1 MSLLTNDAQTRLL
14 FKQFMGVASTALEAP
29 FDAETF
35 NFVPNIFS
43 KDIMIETIP
52 DTPTVTINEL
62 DGSGPFNKDDGT
74 ILPDLSG
81 GYWLDSSSNY
91 ATNSVEESTYFNSTN
106 STYNGKTYAEIFPD
120 EKIKFF
126 KRLSLVPVDSA
137 SNGRVWGS
145 FSDYSGSLIANKN
158 SILEHAIP
166 FKFDDINEGY
176 LPIVRKNDATPPS
189 TNFQQ
194 VFLNQFPVY
203 WLMDS
208 GSGYLLFYAEK
219 TDLESNNINAS
230 KTLANGVQNPQY
242 APTISCFVY
251 NGKLGITNIDVSGQ
265 QQVADLSGVLGSMPG
280 VDRMLLP
287 DGSANIFDLCGN
299 DAIRSQYKYVR
310 KNLFVGYDTHPKL
323 DVTDTVNHT
332 LDPSHNDDNGNPVT
346 YQLDVSGNSYFSR
359 AISQGDC
366 VANAAVPGTAS
377 FGASNRSMAQNSFS
391 VGGLTR
397 AMGFNSFS
405 CGVGTQAR
413 NTAAFSQG
421 KETDAGGAFS
431 HAEGCFTSTS
441 LGATAAHSEGFNTK
455 AIGVYSH
462 AEGISGESWGQAS
475 HASGQYTIIGTD
487 YGTSIGK
494 FNDTSEN
501 VLFVIGDGTSHSA
514 RSDAFYVNTDGNTRV
529 CGNLDVSKNVDISG
543 TLDVLG
549 QTSLHNTSVQGDLE
563 VTGVADINNIYL
575 EQDMSMNG
583 GQIKHIGDATDP
595 SGVPSWGQVQQYS
608 GVWGING
615 DDIYNTNIGNVGIGK
630 VNPITELDVSG
641 STSIAHSD
649 TLSSIDI
656 DKHLYVRNTNLIDTL
671 KIGFNTFFK
680 DIWKK
685 MLVQNIDVG
694 NNGDSGATP
703 TFTSGYGPSLIP
715 IAYINIQQNNGPNN
729 PPPDLQQRP
738 HIANSLAYFTIK
750 FGQPIDTKNLPQAP
764 IDWKTAQLRNKK
776 SFLGSITQQTIH
788 FVAGYIDNYLD
799 TGGNEGRN
807 PKPFIK
813 ILSTNIINQKCLTG
827 NTQNIADTTTTGA
840 DPFTEYNQSS
850 AATPKIGGISR
861 IVIAEGLPE
870 PHADKEIQNKVW
882 LCLEQTWNNE
892 PWQGGGSLNITNEQA
907 LTDIVGEHIIDVK
920 MYQNNTG
927 NLDPSRNP
935 NSPITNTDWQLVREN
950 DIRFNEKY
958 GSNKFI
964 LPMGQNTS
972 SPEGLFGKIQLPIKN
987 DYTLQVGDTN
997 VLGNYPRIKSES
1009 RLWQTQLILKD
1020 WAYGITTTDEIF
1032 MKDVDI
1038 CGNLNVQGNFNVMD
1052 SSFTN
1057 ITVTNRGTFGPTG
1070 SILVGPTT
1078 STFTGIT
1085 NIGPL
1090 DNGTNDISCG
1100 NIYVGNGGSNGSNM
1114 STQIIPRTDVPIVTN
1129 SQNDHNT
1136 PDTFEYY
1143 KLATINAETSP
1154 LKLNSP
1160 SGFFEL
1166 NYYITGTNYNGGGK
1180 SALMQTVRFIAG
1192 ATTRENSTT
1201 TFCDNIYIDVVSNQY
1216 QGGSPGSA
1224 VVDIKIKEL
1233 VISCNDDN
1241 KIILYGLI
1249 HRPNLGTSNP
1259 SSGGGTGRYTMKLYQ
1274 SSSDIDL
1281 PHNNNSKWKFIYGS
1295 NAVQAGGLPNSNIAG
1310 EYKINLESVSPDLY
1324 SNTTAPLDNMK
1335 MRYEDTNANKLTNSN
1350 VKYSRPTFFEQY
1362 VKFGKGIDISN
1373 TKIINA
1379 RGLLGKNQYVIGNN
1393 VGSTP
1398 NSNDMHIES
1407 LGVDS
1412 NINIKVRPNKK
1423 ITFIGRDDG
1432 NGTESGNS
1440 IDIYPKANSVIDMD
1454 FNGTNNIK
1462 NVNLLTVTDIN
1473 AGDISANYISV
1484 VDLSVNKLDVYSEL
1498 DMNNNYILNSKFVS
1512 IDLQNPSA
1520 SSGGILTS
1528 YYNDGGTQK
1537 ESVKIES
1544 DNLEGKLTLFDT
1556 NATTGMILDGYGN
1569 IKRSHT
1575 ISGNFPITIKGN
1587 GTDYKS
1593 ILRIDNE
1600 NDISGSAK
1608 LLFGQRQT
1616 DSTYSQQIDVI
1627 YDYSDNPI
1635 SGGRNTGTG
1644 DNNIPFVGIKGT
1656 GHVVQGG
1663 INSAYLIC
1671 SPVTDGNAILN
1682 INWPDGKHT
1691 FGLAAQ
1697 VNESSVIQIGDY
1709 HKPYVRIG
1717 GGQTTAQ
1724 GFLSSAYIY
1733 TENIT
1738 SDQSINGL
1746 RNLTLEGSGNQI
1758 TLGPDA
1764 VRVGTSG
1771 DVELSSGGNM
1781 TTSNGQTTF
1790 MQDLFLNSGGVDIKA
1805 SGNNSIC
1812 NGGHTGKMG
1821 TFGITNGT
1829 ELKGEDLKVGGNVSC
1844 SSLTGIGKFFNLY
1857 NQAPNAGKG
1866 DSSTFIKYC
1875 NVEAPQ
1881 GLVVLRGQVQLLGNK
1896 CNINLDR
1903 ATCASG
1909 TMIIPHSMPDNKIQN
1924 GTAYSMFQ
1932 NFTVSVEN
1940 AGLFASNGVE
1950 GACVNLKFD
1959 PGYTRVQAIVAVEP
1973 GANTDASG
1981 IRIEILADPNGTPDI
1996 FVNYRVEM
2004 ERKDNF
2010 FGGKDTNCIFGQMDA
2025 SISKQMT
2032 GDSFKEFLNTH
2043 TGSKKT
2049 YSAAADI
2056 SGNYYS

>member
-43 KDIMIETIP
+43 KDVMIETIP
-52 DTPTVTINEL
+52 DTPTITINDL

-91 ATNSVEESTYFNSTN
+91 TINSVEESTYFNSTN

-120 EKIKFF
+120 ENIKFF

-145 FSDYSGSLIANKN
+145 FSDYSGSVIANKN

-176 LPIVRKNDATPPS
+176 LPIVRKNNATPPS

-230 KTLANGVQNPQY
+230 ETLSNGVQDPKY

-310 KNLFVGYDTHPKL
+310 KNLFVGYSDMPFGGGTTPL
-323 DVTDTVNHT
+323 PVIIVDDVSHNF
-332 LDPSHNDDNGNPVT
+332 DPSHIDASGDTIT
-346 YQLDVSGNSYFSR
+346 YEFDVSGRAHFSGP
-359 AISQGDC
+359 IVQNGDSGSS
-366 VANAAVPGTAS
+366 AFGLYSAS
-377 FGASNRSMAQNSFS
+377 FG
-391 VGGLTR
+391 TD
-397 AMGFNSFS
+397 
-405 CGVGTQAR
+405 TKAR
-413 NTAAFSQG
+413 KQGCFSQG
-421 KETDAGGAFS
+421 NTTDASGQYS
-431 HAEGCFTSTS
+431 HAEGQLT
-441 LGATAAHSEGFNTK
+441 LADGAHSHSEGSYTK
-455 AIGVYSH
+455 SYGIGSH
-462 AEGISGESWGQAS
+462 AEGISGESWGSYS

-501 VLFVIGDGTSHSA
+501 VLFVIGDGTSDSD
-514 RSDAFYVNTDGNTRV
+514 RRDAFYVSTAGNTRV
-529 CGNLDVSKNVDISG
+529 GGNLDVSKNVDISG

-549 QTSLHNTSVQGDLE
+549 QTNLHQTFVSGNLSVS
-563 VTGVADINNIYL
+563 GVADVNNIYL
-575 EQDMSMNG
+575 HQDMSMNG

-608 GVWGING
+608 GAGGAWAFSG
-615 DDIYNTNIGNVGIGK
+615 DDIYNTNIGNVGISKNVDISGTLDVSGQTNLHQTFVSGNLSVSGVADVNNIYLHQDMSMNGGQIKHIGDATDPSGVPSWGQVQQYSGAGGAWAFSGDDIYNTNIGNVGISK

-680 DIWKK
+680 DIWKN
-685 MLVQNIDVG
+685 MLDQNIAQG
-694 NNGDSGATP
+694 NNGDALATP

-715 IAYINIQQNNGPNN
+715 IAYINIQQNNGPNPPP

-750 FGQPIDTKNLPQAP
+750 FAQPVDTKNLPQVP
-764 IDWKTAQLRNKK
+764 IDWKTAQLTNKK
-776 SFLGSITQQTIH
+776 SFLGAITQQTIH

-799 TGGNEGRN
+799 IQREGRN

-827 NTQNIADTTTTGA
+827 NTDNIADTTNDNVNG
-840 DPFTEYNQSS
+840 PFTVYNQIS
-850 AATPKIGGISR
+850 AFTPKIGGISR
-861 IVIAEGLPE
+861 IVIAEGLPD
-870 PHADKEIQNKVW
+870 PYADKDIQNKVW
-882 LCLEQTWNNE
+882 LCLEQTWNDE
-892 PWQGGGSLNITNEQA
+892 PWQSPGAANITNEEA

-927 NLDPSRNP
+927 NLDNDRNP

-950 DIRFNEKY
+950 DIKFNEKY
-958 GSNKFI
+958 SSNKFI
-964 LPMGQNTS
+964 LPMGQNTN
-972 SPEGLFGKIQLPIKN
+972 SPPGLFGKIQPNIQN
-987 DYTLQVGDTN
+987 VYTLQVGETK
-997 VLGNYPRIKSES
+997 VLGTYPDIKSES

-1038 CGNLNVQGNFNVMD
+1038 CGNLNVQGNFNVD
-1052 SSFTN
+1052 NSGVFTN
-1057 ITVTNRGTFGPTG
+1057 IIVTNRGTFGPTG

-1114 STQIIPRTDVPIVTN
+1114 STQIIPRTDVSIVIDKNYHTN
-1129 SQNDHNT
+1129 

-1143 KLATINAETSP
+1143 KLATINTETSQ
-1154 LKLNSP
+1154 LRLNSP
-1160 SGFFEL
+1160 SGFFEI
-1166 NYYITGTNYNGGGK
+1166 NYYQTSTSLNGGGK

-1192 ATTRENSTT
+1192 ATTRKNGIT
-1201 TFCDNIYIDVVSNQY
+1201 TFCDNIYIDVLSNQY
-1216 QGGSPGSA
+1216 QGPNVS
-1224 VVDIKIKEL
+1224 DIKIKEL
-1233 VISCNDDN
+1233 VISCNDAN
-1241 KIILYGLI
+1241 EIILYGLI
-1249 HRPNLGTSNP
+1249 YRPANGAGTA
-1259 SSGGGTGRYTMKLYQ
+1259 RYTMKLYQ

-1281 PHNNNSKWKFIYGS
+1281 PHDDNSKWKFIYGS
-1295 NAVQAGGLPNSNIAG
+1295 NAIQAGGLPNSNIAG

-1335 MRYEDTNANKLTNSN
+1335 MRYEDTSANKLINSN

-1432 NGTESGNS
+1432 DGTESGNS

-1454 FNGTNNIK
+1454 FNGTNNII
-1462 NVNLLTVTDIN
+1462 NVNNLNVDGLITGVAGTTFVEYRDFSVDIPAN
-1473 AGDISANYISV
+1473 NGDGWHCIATTLDTNNTGGSDSARGLFIVDDDTAGLRQQIIFYAGTSFSEGNYINV
-1484 VDLSVNKLDVYSEL
+1484 LAHNWY
-1498 DMNNNYILNSKFVS
+1498 NNPLN
-1512 IDLQNPSA
+1512 
-1520 SSGGILTS
+1520 
-1528 YYNDGGTQK
+1528 
-1537 ESVKIES
+1537 
-1544 DNLEGKLTLFDT
+1544 T
-1556 NATTGMILDGYGN
+1556 N
-1569 IKRSHT
+1569 
-1575 ISGNFPITIKGN
+1575 
-1587 GTDYKS
+1587 
-1593 ILRIDNE
+1593 LRIDVNSIY
-1600 NDISGSAK
+1600 NGSNLYLYRKDSSTTSDIHIRLYQNGRISTTGGRWVLTSTPKTGLNTIAVNLDISYDPNN
-1608 LLFGQRQT
+1608 GQA
-1616 DSTYSQQIDVI
+1616 
-1627 YDYSDNPI
+1627 N
-1635 SGGRNTGTG
+1635 
-1644 DNNIPFVGIKGT
+1644 
-1656 GHVVQGG
+1656 
-1663 INSAYLIC
+1663 AC
-1671 SPVTDGNAILN
+1671 SSLN
-1682 INWPDGKHT
+1682 HS
-1691 FGLAAQ
+1691 FQ
-1697 VNESSVIQIGDY
+1697 
-1709 HKPYVRIG
+1709 
-1717 GGQTTAQ
+1717 
-1724 GFLSSAYIY
+1724 
-1733 TENIT
+1733 
-1738 SDQSINGL
+1738 
-1746 RNLTLEGSGNQI
+1746 
-1758 TLGPDA
+1758 
-1764 VRVGTSG
+1764 G
-1771 DVELSSGGNM
+1771 DVSMNSLSLGNLDVENTITTKILEVENSGGNDLLKVDGPNK
-1781 TTSNGQTTF
+1781 TTTF
-1790 MQDLFLNSGGVDIKA
+1790 NFDSGIANPGYLILKDTNSND
-1805 SGNNSIC
+1805 
-1812 NGGHTGKMG
+1812 
-1821 TFGITNGT
+1821 
-1829 ELKGEDLKVGGNVSC
+1829 
-1844 SSLTGIGKFFNLY
+1844 
-1857 NQAPNAGKG
+1857 
-1866 DSSTFIKYC
+1866 STFIKQ
-1875 NVEAPQ
+1875 Q
-1881 GLVVLRGQVQLLGNK
+1881 GTTVVLEGSDLQVGAVGVEKDINAAEVTGWFNTKDYYAVAKVVGVDSGGGMPQPLYMSMITNNCPGSIQLIPTTTTNFVQPQATGVYTVTITGVWTGTGNGWNDNSDTGQPMILMYGPAYHSSAPGGIAQTQMLSLQSSSRFYNSGYTDYLTFNWTGRMVHLYNSAQAQYSFYCKENGGGS
-1896 CNINLDR
+1896 
-1903 ATCASG
+1903 SG
-1909 TMIIPHSMPDNKIQN
+1909 TQTYTGQIQ
-1924 GTAYSMFQ
+1924 
-1932 NFTVSVEN
+1932 V
-1940 AGLFASNGVE
+1940 
-1950 GACVNLKFD
+1950 
-1959 PGYTRVQAIVAVEP
+1959 TRI
-1973 GANTDASG
+1973 
-1981 IRIEILADPNGTPDI
+1981 
-1996 FVNYRVEM
+1996 
-2004 ERKDNF
+2004 
-2010 FGGKDTNCIFGQMDA
+2010 C
-2025 SISKQMT
+2025 
-2032 GDSFKEFLNTH
+2032 
-2043 TGSKKT
+2043 
-2049 YSAAADI
+2049 
-2056 SGNYYS
+2056 